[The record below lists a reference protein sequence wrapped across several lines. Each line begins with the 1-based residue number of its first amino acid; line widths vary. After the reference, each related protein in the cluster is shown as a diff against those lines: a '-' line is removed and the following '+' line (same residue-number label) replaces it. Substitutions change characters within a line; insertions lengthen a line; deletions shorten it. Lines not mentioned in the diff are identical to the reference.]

1 MSRIIITLS
10 YHLLQTNRIAE
21 KTKMR
26 VGMDAETTDRT
37 KAKSFF
43 FTNERNPVS
52 SAGPRADRRYRSLS
66 CSGYLS
72 AFSLIISFRHFL
84 RTRISRTICFDFAS
98 KKSNKFNFP
107 SAIESLLLEATSIT
121 GGVFTAALLH
131 FGIVQKY

>member
-43 FTNERNPVS
+43 LQTKGIRFRRRVPALIVVI
-52 SAGPRADRRYRSLS
+52 DRYHVLVIYR
-66 CSGYLS
+66 
-72 AFSLIISFRHFL
+72 RFL
-84 RTRISRTICFDFAS
+84 
-98 KKSNKFNFP
+98 
-107 SAIESLLLEATSIT
+107 
-121 GGVFTAALLH
+121 
-131 FGIVQKY
+131 